1 MELSELIN
9 LAETYL
15 NENRKDPHQI
25 AAFKY
30 HIEKLINQHFKDIPF
45 DELEL
50 NELKVKR
57 EQFEEA
63 LKNAHSLSNEVLI
76 RHQLKEIEERI
87 LAITRDRSKR
97 RTIAG

>member
-1 MELSELIN
+1 MELSEIIEHADN
-9 LAETYL
+9 YL
-15 NENRKDPHQI
+15 KENRNDPRQV

-30 HIEKLINQHFKDIPF
+30 QIEQLLDRYFKDIPF

-50 NELKVKR
+50 SELKEKR

-87 LAITRDRSKR
+87 LAITRDRNKR
-97 RTIAG
+97 RTMAG